1 MIPHFTDHAANER
14 TFLAWVRTG
23 LAVVAFGF
31 VVERLNLF
39 MMALADNAPTE
50 AGRKLWSHRVATP
63 FGRYDGLALIAV
75 GITLIVIAAVRFVR
89 TTRSIDDP
97 ERRMAS
103 NARTEMILSAVLAL
117 LAAAFSVYLVI
128 G

>member
-23 LAVVAFGF
+23 LAVIAFGF

-39 MMALADNAPTE
+39 LTGLAENAISE
-50 AGRKLWSHRVATP
+50 ATRKLWSHRVATP
-63 FGRYDGLALIAV
+63 FARYDGLALIAV
-75 GITLIVIAAVRFVR
+75 GIALILIAAIRFVR
-89 TTRSIDDP
+89 TTRSIDAPD
-97 ERRMAS
+97 RRMAS
-103 NARTEMILSAVLAL
+103 NARTEMVLSAVLAL
-117 LAAAFSVYLVI
+117 LAATFSVYLVV

>member
-1 MIPHFTDHAANER
+1 MIPRYSDHAANER

-31 VVERLNLF
+31 VVERLNFF
-39 MMALADNAPTE
+39 MLMLADSAPTA
-50 AGRKLWSHRVATP
+50 AGRRLWSDRLSTP
-63 FGRYDGLALIAV
+63 LGRYDGLALILV
-75 GITLIVIAAVRFVR
+75 GIALIVIAAVRFAR
-89 TTRSIDDP
+89 TTRQIDDP
-97 ERRMAS
+97 LPRAVPDVRA
-103 NARTEMILSAVLAL
+103 EMVLSGVLAV